1 MIKYIK
7 LFGEFHEFVASI
19 ANTLT
24 DDYEKKLVYLIIAHF
39 DEIAEAGTTQGQ
51 RGKLLNKLIQEE
63 GASAPV
69 DLQTFEQGEGQKVF
83 PFHELSSLDIEHFR
97 GFSNKESI
105 PFDKRFTFVYGPNG
119 SGKSSFCEAL
129 EYAMLGYINEAITR
143 RVDINEYIKNSF
155 TGIGKP
161 PILTAMTKAGETIV
175 VNPDPSLYTFCFI
188 EKNRIDF
195 FGRISANTPNAKQSL
210 LASLFGLSE
219 FNDFVGNFTKNIE
232 GYIDIIGC
240 KQQELAEKSKGF
252 EVHQENLKKSKEQ
265 LELLEKT
272 KGQLGVDLDPPLSFD
287 QLKPY
292 LYGSEDHEGRL
303 SNVDKLL
310 AEKALKPITVLST
323 AEIDKLVSVLCN
335 IAEETRKLLAEYES
349 KRDRVSFRELYDAAV
364 RLEPYSADKCPLCET
379 PIGQTALHPF
389 KNAKVKLQGL
399 SDMATLEKRIETRKT
414 SLRSSIM
421 TIGNH
426 LDSRSKACEILSL
439 QYSGPDVSVAAE
451 ASDFNVR
458 ELITSSE
465 AIVSTWQ
472 KLRSKQLEIDSH
484 IKEYNLKA
492 EQVETQRISLEKEQ
506 VKLRNLSQQ
515 VIELKTKI
523 ESESQNVS
531 KYTQEIDDFKAKN
544 ANLIRQVQAEQPT
557 VVQNKQF
564 VIAYNSFLTRLTK
577 YKDDLPIKHIK
588 ELNSLTLNIY
598 NVINADDRHF
608 EKASSIVLPAS
619 IEDPIRI
626 AFADKPEAEFDVLR
640 VLSEGHLR
648 CLGLAILL
656 AKNIHADC
664 PVVVFDDVVNAVDD
678 DHRGGVRQVIFI
690 NPELSAKQVVLT
702 THAEQFVNELEQ
714 HFSKPDYDVLV
725 RKLSFTL
732 DQNERLIRIKHDSQ
746 LNYLHRIG
754 EACNDANWSEA
765 LYNCRCCLECLSHK
779 LWRRLSNK
787 EFKTEFAVVIRSP
800 NGIPDLMTVIT
811 SMNKFLKKIDK
822 ANEYT
827 KITEIFDYLIGL
839 SSKSTIIWN
848 YLNKGT
854 HVEEGR
860 SEFDSSIVKE
870 IAGKLLELDGF
881 VKA

>member
-1 MIKYIK
+1 M
-7 LFGEFHEFVASI
+7 
-19 ANTLT
+19 
-24 DDYEKKLVYLIIAHF
+24 
-39 DEIAEAGTTQGQ
+39 
-51 RGKLLNKLIQEE
+51 
-63 GASAPV
+63 
-69 DLQTFEQGEGQKVF
+69 
-83 PFHELSSLDIEHFR
+83 
-97 GFSNKESI
+97 
-105 PFDKRFTFVYGPNG
+105 
-119 SGKSSFCEAL
+119 
-129 EYAMLGYINEAITR
+129 
-143 RVDINEYIKNSF
+143 
-155 TGIGKP
+155 
-161 PILTAMTKAGETIV
+161 
-175 VNPDPSLYTFCFI
+175 
-188 EKNRIDF
+188 
-195 FGRISANTPNAKQSL
+195 
-210 LASLFGLSE
+210 
-219 FNDFVGNFTKNIE
+219 
-232 GYIDIIGC
+232 
-240 KQQELAEKSKGF
+240 
-252 EVHQENLKKSKEQ
+252 
-265 LELLEKT
+265 
-272 KGQLGVDLDPPLSFD
+272 
-287 QLKPY
+287 
-292 LYGSEDHEGRL
+292 
-303 SNVDKLL
+303 
-310 AEKALKPITVLST
+310 
-323 AEIDKLVSVLCN
+323 
-335 IAEETRKLLAEYES
+335 
-349 KRDRVSFRELYDAAV
+349 
-364 RLEPYSADKCPLCET
+364 
-379 PIGQTALHPF
+379 
-389 KNAKVKLQGL
+389 
-399 SDMATLEKRIETRKT
+399 
-414 SLRSSIM
+414 
-421 TIGNH
+421 
-426 LDSRSKACEILSL
+426 
-439 QYSGPDVSVAAE
+439 
-451 ASDFNVR
+451 
-458 ELITSSE
+458 
-465 AIVSTWQ
+465 
-472 KLRSKQLEIDSH
+472 
-484 IKEYNLKA
+484 
-492 EQVETQRISLEKEQ
+492 
-506 VKLRNLSQQ
+506 
-515 VIELKTKI
+515 
-523 ESESQNVS
+523 
-531 KYTQEIDDFKAKN
+531 
-544 ANLIRQVQAEQPT
+544 QAEQPT

-564 VIAYNSFLTRLTK
+564 VIAYKSFLTRLTK

-678 DHRGGVRQVIFI
+678 DHRGGVRQVIFT
-690 NPELSAKQVVLT
+690 NPELSAKQIVLT

-714 HFSKPDYDVLV
+714 HVSKPDYDALV